1 MFFSVDKKT
10 DHKKNISAFLTEG
23 TAAWFLAAGILLTL
37 EQWVDTG
44 CPAVFYW
51 MGAGIAILILQL
63 LSLKKWAFQG
73 TFLFAGVILAAV
85 LAGVTP
91 LVNGLT
97 VLYNTLVQTVG
108 ESTGI
113 VLPKFVLIRET
124 TVGRDMEASCFV
136 LAFAVGMIF
145 FWIIRSRWFWLAIV
159 VALPAFLT
167 AGQAGNVKV
176 YAGPL
181 LTGLG
186 VTGAL
191 ALSVYGTGKRAVKN
205 HTSRLV
211 PELYLYLSV
220 FMLAGVLLASTVFP
234 SGSRTVTGISKA
246 LQDNGSNLLNHI
258 RYEKK
263 KINSLPKG
271 RVDQAGSWSAT
282 EDTALTVTADQLESC
297 YLRGFVGSSFDGSK
311 WKHLKT
317 EDYYNN
323 NGLFYWLHQ
332 AGLYG
337 NAQLDLARSLVEDK
351 SIPDQDQVMK
361 ITNENADSEY
371 IYTPYEV
378 KAGSWSDASV
388 WENSDETLRSFRLYG
403 SRSYEYHVNTGLT
416 SYFPELAAETF
427 LSLQDKKNTE
437 YEQAESYY
445 NAFVYEHYIGLTKSQ
460 TELLSRELGEAGDQT
475 KGHIDYYSAI
485 TKIRECLQNNFIY
498 DKACKKMPEGRNFL
512 NYFLTE
518 SRTGYD
524 VHFATVAAL
533 MFRYYGIPARYTEGY
548 VITEDDLSG
557 KEPAKTLDIPASNG
571 HAWPEIYVDGIGWVP
586 IEVSPDYLKRMKQP
600 DLTKGLQAG
609 TRSAQQAAEPQETNT
624 HEEETSLPEL
634 LRKTMFDLVRLILI
648 LLLVFDIILILFMI
662 VVALRRAWA
671 CCRRKKGCNQEDNRK
686 AVLYMMKYAMSLL
699 LYGQSQLYGSKKK
712 DIRSYLEKE
721 FSGELVKLYDTAVTV
736 GEKAAFSK
744 HEITWQEKAS
754 VQDYMKKLKEEK
766 LKKNRWFDRFMM
778 RYIER
783 LC

>member
-51 MGAGIAILILQL
+51 MGTGIAILILQL
-63 LSLKKWAFQG
+63 LSLKKWALQG

-191 ALSVYGTGKRAVKN
+191 ALSVYGTGKKAVKN

-263 KINSLPKG
+263 KDQFSSKG
-271 RVDQAGSWSAT
+271 KSGSGR
-282 EDTALTVTADQLESC
+282 QLVC
-297 YLRGFVGSSFDGSK
+297 
-311 WKHLKT
+311 H
-317 EDYYNN
+317 
-323 NGLFYWLHQ
+323 
-332 AGLYG
+332 
-337 NAQLDLARSLVEDK
+337 
-351 SIPDQDQVMK
+351 
-361 ITNENADSEY
+361 
-371 IYTPYEV
+371 
-378 KAGSWSDASV
+378 
-388 WENSDETLRSFRLYG
+388 
-403 SRSYEYHVNTGLT
+403 
-416 SYFPELAAETF
+416 
-427 LSLQDKKNTE
+427 
-437 YEQAESYY
+437 
-445 NAFVYEHYIGLTKSQ
+445 
-460 TELLSRELGEAGDQT
+460 
-475 KGHIDYYSAI
+475 
-485 TKIRECLQNNFIY
+485 
-498 DKACKKMPEGRNFL
+498 
-512 NYFLTE
+512 
-518 SRTGYD
+518 
-524 VHFATVAAL
+524 
-533 MFRYYGIPARYTEGY
+533 
-548 VITEDDLSG
+548 
-557 KEPAKTLDIPASNG
+557 
-571 HAWPEIYVDGIGWVP
+571 
-586 IEVSPDYLKRMKQP
+586 
-600 DLTKGLQAG
+600 
-609 TRSAQQAAEPQETNT
+609 
-624 HEEETSLPEL
+624 
-634 LRKTMFDLVRLILI
+634 
-648 LLLVFDIILILFMI
+648 
-662 VVALRRAWA
+662 
-671 CCRRKKGCNQEDNRK
+671 
-686 AVLYMMKYAMSLL
+686 
-699 LYGQSQLYGSKKK
+699 
-712 DIRSYLEKE
+712 
-721 FSGELVKLYDTAVTV
+721 
-736 GEKAAFSK
+736 
-744 HEITWQEKAS
+744 
-754 VQDYMKKLKEEK
+754 
-766 LKKNRWFDRFMM
+766 
-778 RYIER
+778 
-783 LC
+783 